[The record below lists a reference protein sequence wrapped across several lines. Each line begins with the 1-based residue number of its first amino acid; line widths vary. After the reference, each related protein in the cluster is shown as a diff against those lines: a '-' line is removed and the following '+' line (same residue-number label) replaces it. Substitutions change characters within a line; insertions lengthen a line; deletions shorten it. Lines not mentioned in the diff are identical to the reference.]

1 LALLYKQPV
10 TNTQGPSLLKRVPS
24 ASILLLRSS
33 SCAEDIDE
41 DMELF
46 WIPQEDAEEE
56 ASVPMAMLVG

>member
-1 LALLYKQPV
+1 
-10 TNTQGPSLLKRVPS
+10 LLKRVPS

-33 SCAEDIDE
+33 SCAENIDE

-56 ASVPMAMLVG
+56 PAVPMAVLVE